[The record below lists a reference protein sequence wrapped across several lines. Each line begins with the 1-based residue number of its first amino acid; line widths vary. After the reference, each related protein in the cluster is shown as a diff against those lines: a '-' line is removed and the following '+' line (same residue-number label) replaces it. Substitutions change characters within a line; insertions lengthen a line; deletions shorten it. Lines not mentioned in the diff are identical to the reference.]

1 MMRFL
6 LAGLSLCLACTV
18 AAEPAPS
25 VVASTAWVAALAR
38 AAGATQVT
46 LVAPPGLAHPPDYDP
61 KPSDL
66 LAVSRADLVL
76 VGGYESFVSRLRSAL
91 GGRGQMLVVTT
102 SYDPKIVRQEVA
114 AIAAALGTRAQ
125 AEAFAARYER
135 AWRESA
141 ERLQKGT
148 GDRSP
153 VVVAQRFMVPW
164 VPLLG
169 VEPAGTFG
177 PGPVS
182 PEDLRRLKALRPT
195 LIVDNAHAAPAA
207 ALAEVTGARRVALV
221 NFPEGDEGLL
231 EVLRRNVRSLDAALA
246 R

>member
-6 LAGLSLCLACTV
+6 LAGLSLCLACAV
-18 AAEPAPS
+18 AAQPAPS

-46 LVAPPGLAHPPDYDP
+46 LIAPPGLTHPPDYDP

-76 VGGYESFVSRLRSAL
+76 VGGYESFLPRLRSAL
-91 GGRGQMLVVTT
+91 GGRGQMLTVTT
-102 SYDPKIVRQEVA
+102 TYDPKVVRREVA
-114 AIAAALGTRAQ
+114 AIAAALGTQGQ
-125 AEAFAARYER
+125 AEAFAAGYDR

-141 ERLQKGT
+141 ERLQKRM
-148 GDRSP
+148 GDWRP

-169 VEPAGTFG
+169 VDPASTFG

-182 PEDLRRLKALRPT
+182 PADLRRLKALVPT
-195 LIVDNAHAAPAA
+195 LIIDNAHAAPAA
-207 ALAEVTGARRVALV
+207 SLAEVTGARRVALV
-221 NFPEGDEGLL
+221 NFPEGEEGLL
-231 EVLRRNVRSLDAALA
+231 EVLRRNTGSLDAALA